1 MKKDIILSED
11 QLKKLIYKIIKEVRG
26 GYDDYDVMATHA
38 ESSMKTMI
46 HSLSDLTASL
56 LNMIQSVAFLDDP
69 IGSEGFFESANE
81 FISLVDDY
89 KDVNKIVYRD
99 FSEDEVIN
107 AGRRLLKKLNTLQE
121 NLRRIQTFGR
131 EFFQSND
138 DFKEKFKNY
147 AIDVFQSIQDYDQT
161 LEKTHNMF
169 AGRLSGKGRQKNE
182 ES

>member
-1 MKKDIILSED
+1 MKKDILLSED

-26 GYDDYDVMATHA
+26 GYDDYEVMSSHA
-38 ESSMKTMI
+38 GSSMKTMI
-46 HSLSDLTASL
+46 YSLSDLTASL
-56 LNMIQSVAFLDDP
+56 LNMIQSITFLDDP
-69 IGSEGFFESANE
+69 IGSEGFFDSANE

-107 AGRRLLKKLNTLQE
+107 AGRRLLKKLGTFQE

-147 AIDVFQSIQDYDQT
+147 AIDVFQSIQDYDQA
-161 LEKTHNMF
+161 LDKTFNMF